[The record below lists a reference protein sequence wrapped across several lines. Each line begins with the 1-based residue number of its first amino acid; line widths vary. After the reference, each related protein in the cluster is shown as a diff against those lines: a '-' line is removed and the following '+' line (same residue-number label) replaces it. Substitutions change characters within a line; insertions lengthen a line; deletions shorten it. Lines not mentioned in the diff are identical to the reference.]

1 MSFDFDNPRDNERLT
16 KLLEEISVLF
26 CDKPE
31 LYFLVTW
38 IRVFHE
44 VRRDYA
50 KREFGKTQPPQMHV
64 VKRNREEIF
73 QPALLSNYLADNGIS
88 HAELAKQAGLTA
100 AQINDICTGKR
111 EAKFGE
117 YANICRALQVNFDK
131 FIE

>member
-1 MSFDFDNPRDNERLT
+1 MSFDFDNPRDNEKLT
-16 KLLEEISVLF
+16 KLLQEISVLF

-44 VRRDYA
+44 VREDYA
-50 KREFGKTQPPQMHV
+50 KREFGKQPPQMHV
-64 VKRNREEIF
+64 VKRNREETF
-73 QPALLSNYLADNGIS
+73 NPALLSNYLVNNGIS
-88 HAELAKQAGLTA
+88 HAELARQAGLPA

-111 EAKFGE
+111 EATFGE

-131 FIE
+131 FFE

>member
-1 MSFDFDNPRDNERLT
+1 MSFDFDNPRDNEKLT
-16 KLLEEISVLF
+16 SLLEEIATLF
-26 CDKPE
+26 NDNPE
-31 LYFLVTW
+31 VYFLVTW

-44 VRRDYA
+44 VREDYA
-50 KREFGKTQPPQMHV
+50 KREFGKQPPQMHV
-64 VKRNREEIF
+64 VKRNKGEKF
-73 QPALLSNYLADNGIS
+73 SPAALSRYLVDNGIS
-88 HAELAKQAGLTA
+88 HADLAKQAGLTA

>member
-1 MSFDFDNPRDNERLT
+1 MSVWFDNPADEKRCRE
-16 KLLEEISVLF
+16 LLQELATLF
-26 CDKPE
+26 NDKPE
-31 LYFLVTW
+31 LHSFLVTW

-44 VRRDYA
+44 VREDYA
-50 KREFGKTQPPQMHV
+50 KREFGKQPPQMHV
-64 VKRNREEIF
+64 VKRNKGEKF
-73 QPALLSNYLADNGIS
+73 SPAALSRYLVDNGIS
-88 HAELAKQAGLTA
+88 HADLAKQAGLTA

>member
-1 MSFDFDNPRDNERLT
+1 MSFDFDNPRDNEKLT
-16 KLLEEISVLF
+16 SLLEEIATLF
-26 CDKPE
+26 NDNPE
-31 LYFLVTW
+31 VYFLVTW

-44 VRRDYA
+44 VREDYA

-64 VKRNREEIF
+64 VKRNKGEKF
-73 QPALLSNYLADNGIS
+73 SPAALSRYLVDNGIS
-88 HAELAKQAGLTA
+88 HADLAKQAGLTA

>member
-1 MSFDFDNPRDNERLT
+1 MSVWFDNPADEKRCRE
-16 KLLEEISVLF
+16 LLQELATLF
-26 CDKPE
+26 KDKPE
-31 LYFLVTW
+31 LYSFLVTW
-38 IRVFHE
+38 IRVFHKVCE
-44 VRRDYA
+44 DYTT
-50 KREFGKTQPPQMHV
+50 FGKTQQPQLHV
-64 VKRNREEIF
+64 VKRNRKETF
-73 QPALLSNYLADNGIS
+73 QPELLSNYLADKGIS

>member
-1 MSFDFDNPRDNERLT
+1 MSFDFDNPRDNEKLT
-16 KLLEEISVLF
+16 KLLQEISAIF

-31 LYFLVTW
+31 LYFLATW

-50 KREFGKTQPPQMHV
+50 KKEFGKTQSPPLHV
-64 VKRNREEIF
+64 VKRNKAQIF
-73 QPALLSNYLADNGIS
+73 SPAALSRYLVDNGIS
-88 HAELAKQAGLTA
+88 HSDLAKQAGLTA

>member
-1 MSFDFDNPRDNERLT
+1 MSFDFDNPRDNEKLT
-16 KLLEEISVLF
+16 KLLQEISVLF

-44 VRRDYA
+44 VREDYA
-50 KREFGKTQPPQMHV
+50 KREFGKQPPQMHV
-64 VKRNREEIF
+64 VKHNKKETF
-73 QPALLSNYLADNGIS
+73 QPAALSRYLVDNGIS
-88 HAELAKQAGLTA
+88 HADLAKQVGLTA
-100 AQINDICTGKR
+100 TQINDICTGKR